1 MKLKEI
7 EMALD
12 LWDSFDDEDDSNDFN
27 LGQVKEV
34 SGSTEAAYAENKLST
49 EPLLLLSAQDIK
61 NQHEQEART
70 RLLARTDL
78 YKGTID
84 IGSPRI
90 NPEDKLIFGGDSDIN
105 QVVPVRLNW
114 AREAWYNGCNNNWM
128 PQEIDMKDD
137 IAQWKDPDYLST
149 RERLCITNS
158 LGFFSTADSVVANN
172 LVLAI
177 YKHITNPEVRQFLL
191 RQAFEESMHTEAYV
205 YCAESLGLDQ
215 ALTFNQYRE
224 NHSMIQKDNWCLEY
238 SSGLLAPAGEI
249 SPEDLCANLIAFYAI
264 MEGMFFYCGF
274 ANVLSMGRRGRMP
287 GIAEQFALIMRDE
300 GQHVQTGMNIVRQ
313 IILDVPKLN
322 KPLVFK
328 KATEIIMEG
337 TYLEKVFSTDVMG
350 DGVQGMNPRIMH
362 TYLEFIADRRLGD
375 LGLPAQFK
383 VQNPMQWMSEQ
394 MDFRKEV
401 NFFENR
407 VVDYQVGG
415 LQF

>member
-7 EMALD
+7 KMALD
-12 LWDSFDDEDDSNDFN
+12 LWDSFDDEDNSNDFN

-49 EPLLLLSAQDIK
+49 EPLLLLSTQEIK

-70 RLLARTDL
+70 RLLERNDL
-78 YKGTID
+78 YHGTID
-84 IGSPRI
+84 IGSARI
-90 NPEDKLIFGGDSDIN
+90 NPGDKLIFGATSDIN
-105 QVVPVRLNW
+105 QVVPIRLNW

-128 PQEIDMKDD
+128 PQEVDMKDD
-137 IAQWKDPDYLST
+137 IAQWKHGSYLT
-149 RERLCITNS
+149 NRERLCITNS
-158 LGFFSTADSVVANN
+158 LGFFSTADSIVANN

-177 YKHITNPEVRQFLL
+177 YKHITNAECRNFLL

-238 SSGLLAPAGEI
+238 TTGLLADVGDI
-249 SPEDLCANLIAFYAI
+249 SPEQLIANLIAFYAI

-287 GIAEQFALIMRDE
+287 GVAEQFQLIMRDE
-300 GQHVQTGMNIVRQ
+300 GQHVNFGMSMVRQ
-313 IILDVPKLN
+313 MFIDVPNIN
-322 KPLVFK
+322 KPRVLK
-328 KATEIIMEG
+328 KALEIIMEG
-337 TYLEKVFSTDVMG
+337 TYLEKVFATDVMG

-362 TYLEFIADRRLGD
+362 QYLEFIADRRLMD
-375 LGLPAQFK
+375 IGLEAQFK

-401 NFFENR
+401 NFFS
-407 VVDYQVGG
+407 
-415 LQF
+415 

>member
-1 MKLKEI
+1 MS
-7 EMALD
+7 LD
-12 LWDSFDDEDDSNDFN
+12 LWDAFDDEDSGDNDFQ

-49 EPLLLLSAQDIK
+49 EPLLLLSAEEIK
-61 NQHEQEART
+61 NQHELAARE
-70 RLLARTDL
+70 RLLARDDL
-78 YKGTID
+78 YHGTIE
-84 IGSPRI
+84 IGSERI
-90 NPEDKLIFGGDSDIN
+90 NPEDKLIFGATSDIN
-105 QVVPVRLNW
+105 QVIPVRLNW

-128 PQEIDMKDD
+128 PQEVDMKDD
-137 IAQWKDPDYLST
+137 IAQWKNPNYLT
-149 RERLCITNS
+149 NRERLCIINS

-177 YKHITNPEVRQFLL
+177 YRHITNPEARNFLL

-205 YCAESLGLDQ
+205 YCVESLGLDQ
-215 ALTFNQYRE
+215 ARTFNQYRE

-238 SSGLLAPAGEI
+238 SNGLQANAGEI
-249 SPEDLCANLIAFYAI
+249 SPEELCANLTAFYAI

-287 GIAEQFALIMRDE
+287 GVAEQFQLIMRDE
-300 GQHVQTGMNIVRQ
+300 GQHVAFGMNMIRQ
-313 IILDVPKLN
+313 IIMDVPKIN
-322 KPLVFK
+322 KPLVLK
-328 KATEIIMEG
+328 KAREIIMEG
-337 TYLEKVFSTDVMG
+337 TYLEKCFSTDVMG

-362 TYLEFIADRRLGD
+362 QYLEFIADRRLID
-375 LGLPAQFK
+375 MGLEAEFK

-407 VVDYQVGG
+407 VTDYQVGG

>member
-1 MKLKEI
+1 
-7 EMALD
+7 MALD
-12 LWDSFDDEDDSNDFN
+12 LWDAFEDEDDNNDFN

-49 EPLLLLSAQDIK
+49 EPLLLLSAQEIK
-61 NQHEQEART
+61 NQHELAARE
-70 RLLARTDL
+70 RLLNRTDL
-78 YKGTID
+78 YSGAIV
-84 IGSPRI
+84 IGSERI
-90 NPEDKLIFGGDSDIN
+90 NPEDKLIFGAKSDIN

-137 IAQWKDPDYLST
+137 IAQWKDKDYLT
-149 RERLCITNS
+149 NRERLSITNS

-172 LVLAI
+172 LILAI
-177 YKHITNPEVRQFLL
+177 YKHITNPECRQFLL

-205 YCAESLGLDQ
+205 YCVESLGLDQ

-238 SSGLLAPAGEI
+238 SNGLFAPVGEI
-249 SPEDLCANLIAFYAI
+249 SPEELVTNLIAFYAI

-287 GIAEQFALIMRDE
+287 GVAEQFQLIMRDE
-300 GQHVQTGMNIVRQ
+300 GQHVQFGMNMIRQ
-313 IILDVPKLN
+313 IIADVPNLN
-322 KPLVFK
+322 KPYVQK
-328 KATEIIMEG
+328 KALEIIMEG
-337 TYLEKVFSTDVMG
+337 TYLEKCFSTDVMG
-350 DGVQGMNPRIMH
+350 DGMQGMNAPIMH
-362 TYLEFIADRRLGD
+362 QYLEFIADRRLID
-375 LGLPAQFK
+375 MGLDAQFG

-407 VVDYQVGG
+407 VTDYQVGAN

>member
-1 MKLKEI
+1 
-7 EMALD
+7 MALD
-12 LWDSFDDEDDSNDFN
+12 LWDSFDDDSEDNDFN

-49 EPLLLLSAQDIK
+49 EPLLLLSAQEIK
-61 NQHEQEART
+61 NQHELAARE

-78 YKGTID
+78 YEGTIK
-84 IGSPRI
+84 IGSERI
-90 NPEDKLIFGGDSDIN
+90 NPEDKLIFGAKSDIN

-137 IAQWKDPDYLST
+137 IAQWKDPDYLSN

-172 LVLAI
+172 LILAI
-177 YKHITNPEVRQFLL
+177 YKHITNPECRQFLL

-238 SSGLLAPAGEI
+238 SNGLFVPAGEI
-249 SPEDLCANLIAFYAI
+249 SPEELITNLIAFYAI

-287 GIAEQFALIMRDE
+287 GVAEQFQLIMRDE
-300 GQHVQTGMNIVRQ
+300 GQHVNFGMTMIRQ
-313 IILDVPKLN
+313 IFTDVPNLN
-322 KPLVFK
+322 KPYVMK
-328 KATEIIMEG
+328 KAVEIIMEG

-362 TYLEFIADRRLGD
+362 QYLEFIADRRLMD
-375 LGLPAQFK
+375 LGLPIQFG

-407 VVDYQVGG
+407 VTDYMVGG
-415 LQF
+415 LNFN

>member
-224 NHSMIQKDNWCLEY
+224 NHSAVTAAQI
-238 SSGLLAPAGEI
+238 
-249 SPEDLCANLIAFYAI
+249 ANLRKRLYLTRAMQVTGIGSLLLCVVSMFLMYIQFYLISVYIFGLAL
-264 MEGMFFYCGF
+264 
-274 ANVLSMGRRGRMP
+274 VLLIISL
-287 GIAEQFALIMRDE
+287 GISVREIYISVKALELHLSD
-300 GQHVQTGMNIVRQ
+300 
-313 IILDVPKLN
+313 
-322 KPLVFK
+322 
-328 KATEIIMEG
+328 
-337 TYLEKVFSTDVMG
+337 
-350 DGVQGMNPRIMH
+350 
-362 TYLEFIADRRLGD
+362 
-375 LGLPAQFK
+375 
-383 VQNPMQWMSEQ
+383 
-394 MDFRKEV
+394 MDS
-401 NFFENR
+401 
-407 VVDYQVGG
+407 
-415 LQF
+415 

>member
-1 MKLKEI
+1 
-7 EMALD
+7 MALD
-12 LWDSFDDEDDSNDFN
+12 LWDAFEDDGDDGFE

-49 EPLLLLSAQDIK
+49 EPLLLLSAQEIK
-61 NQHEQEART
+61 NQAEQEARS
-70 RLLARTDL
+70 RLLERTDL

-90 NPEDKLIFGGDSDIN
+90 NPEDKLIFGAKSDIN

-114 AREAWYNGCNNNWM
+114 ARDAWYNGCNNNWM

-137 IAQWKDPDYLST
+137 IAQWKHPDYLTT
-149 RERLCITNS
+149 RERLNITNS
-158 LGFFSTADSVVANN
+158 LGFFSTADSIVANN

-177 YKHITNPEVRQFLL
+177 YRHITNPECRQFLL

-205 YCAESLGLDQ
+205 FCAESLGLDQ

-238 SSGLLAPAGEI
+238 SNGLLAEAGEI
-249 SPEDLCANLIAFYAI
+249 TPEELCANLVAFYAI

-287 GIAEQFALIMRDE
+287 GVAEQFQLIMRDE
-300 GQHVQTGMNIVRQ
+300 GQHVNFGMNMIRQ
-313 IILDVPKLN
+313 IITDVPRLN
-322 KPLVFK
+322 KPLVLK
-328 KATEIIMEG
+328 KSLEIIMEG
-337 TYLEKVFSTDVMG
+337 TYLEKCFSTDVMG
-350 DGVQGMNPRIMH
+350 DGVQGMNARIMH
-362 TYLEFIADRRLGD
+362 QYLEFIADRRLGD
-375 LGLPAQFK
+375 IGLPAQFK

-407 VVDYQVGG
+407 VTDYQVGTN
-415 LQF
+415 LFN

>member
-1 MKLKEI
+1 
-7 EMALD
+7 MALD
-12 LWDSFDDEDDSNDFN
+12 LWAAFDEDGDDNDFN

-49 EPLLLLSAQDIK
+49 EPLLLLSAQEIK
-61 NQHEQEART
+61 NQYEQEART

-78 YKGTID
+78 YEGSIV
-84 IGSPRI
+84 IGSERI
-90 NPEDKLIFGGDSDIN
+90 NPEDKLIFGAKSDIN
-105 QVVPVRLNW
+105 QVVPVRLDW
-114 AREAWYNGCNNNWM
+114 ARAAWYNGCNNNWM

-137 IAQWKDPDYLST
+137 IAQWKDADYLT
-149 RERLCITNS
+149 NRERLCITNS

-177 YKHITNPEVRQFLL
+177 YKHISNPECRQFLL

-238 SSGLLAPAGEI
+238 SNGLFANAGEI
-249 SPEDLCANLIAFYAI
+249 SPEELCANLIAFYAI

-287 GIAEQFALIMRDE
+287 GVAEQFQLIMRDE
-300 GQHVQTGMNIVRQ
+300 GQHVAFGMNMIRQ

-328 KATEIIMEG
+328 KALEIIMEG

-362 TYLEFIADRRLGD
+362 QYLEFIADRRLLD
-375 LGLPAQFK
+375 LGLPEQFK

-407 VVDYQVGG
+407 
-415 LQF
+415 